1 MKAKNYY
8 QLLITS
14 VLWGSSFI
22 LIKYSLK
29 ELNPYQIAFFRTFI
43 GMIFINLLYKNKVK
57 FSFNSHLR
65 LTTIGII
72 WMTLPFYFF
81 AKAEE
86 TIDASLA
93 GLINGSTPIFVSLI
107 AVIFFKQKI
116 SKIQKI
122 YLLTGFIGIYLVS
135 FGFTFFYFE
144 INSGTVLS
152 ITASICYAIA
162 LNIIQPLLGKYGS
175 MDVLKVALR
184 YGAFFSFLLF
194 IFNSNFV
201 FPKLPSTLISIFL
214 LGIGSS
220 GVAFMTFYSLIND
233 VGTII
238 GSITV
243 YIIPIFASIFGFI
256 FFQEVTSLAQIFG
269 ILVIVYSAFKFS
281 RT

>member
-8 QLLITS
+8 QLLTTS

-22 LIKYSLK
+22 LIKFSLK
-29 ELNPYQIAFFRTFI
+29 ELDPYQIAFFRTFI
-43 GMIFINLLYKNKVK
+43 GMLFINLLYKNKVK
-57 FSFNSHLR
+57 FSFKSHLR
-65 LTTIGII
+65 LTIIGII

-107 AVIFFKQKI
+107 AVIFFKQRI
-116 SKIQKI
+116 SNLQKI
-122 YLLTGFIGIYLVS
+122 YLFTGFIGIYLVS
-135 FGFTFFYFE
+135 FGYTILNFE
-144 INSGTVLS
+144 INVGTMLS

-162 LNIIQPLLGKYGS
+162 LNIIQPLLGEYAS

-201 FPKLPSTLISIFL
+201 FPKLPSTLLSIL
-214 LGIGSS
+214 ILGIGSS
-220 GVAFMTFYSLIND
+220 GVAFMTFYKLIND

-243 YIIPIFASIFGFI
+243 YIIPVFASIFGFI
-256 FFQEVTSLAQIFG
+256 FFQEVTSLVQIFG